1 MEKLLFNNDSSVG
14 ELLQKG
20 EQFLS
25 VTSSSPRLDSEVLL
39 AHALHCSRSSLI
51 VRLRDL
57 CSPEAQS
64 VFQEYLARRVTGE
77 PVAYILGEKEFWKFS
92 FQVSPAVLVPRPESE
107 LLVEEALKVL
117 RDITA
122 PKLIDL
128 GTGSGCLVISIVKEL
143 LRAGRKPEACVAV
156 DYSREALK
164 VAESNAKCHGVSDC
178 ITFVQ
183 SDWFERREAFSPPY
197 DLIVANPPYIPPDEK
212 VPVELSFEPKG
223 ALFSAEQGLLDVKRI
238 VADGVGML
246 APNGVILCEVGAGKR
261 TALRDFF
268 AASYPGLRVECL
280 GDDSGKDR
288 FTIIRVERSSSVY

>member
-25 VTSSSPRLDSEVLL
+25 ASSSPRLDSEVLL
-39 AHALHCSRSSLI
+39 AHALACSRSSLI

-57 CSPEAQS
+57 CSSEARS
-64 VFQEYLARRVTGE
+64 VFQGYLARRATGE

-107 LLVEEALKVL
+107 LLVEEALQVL

-143 LRAGRKPEACVAV
+143 LRAGRKPGACVAV
-156 DYSREALK
+156 DCSVEALK
-164 VAESNAKCHGVSDC
+164 VAESNARCHGVSDY
-178 ITFVQ
+178 ITFVR
-183 SDWFERREAFSPPY
+183 SDWFEKREVFSPPY

-212 VPVELSFEPKG
+212 VPVELSFEPKD
-223 ALFSAEQGLLDVKRI
+223 ALFSAEQGLRDVKRI
-238 VADGVGML
+238 VAGGLEML
-246 APNGVILCEVGAGKR
+246 APSGVILCEVGAGKR
-261 TALRDFF
+261 AELRDFF
-268 AASYPGLRVECL
+268 AVSYPDLQVAFL
-280 GDDSGKDR
+280 GDDSDEDR
-288 FTIIRVERSSSVY
+288 FTVIRAQRLR